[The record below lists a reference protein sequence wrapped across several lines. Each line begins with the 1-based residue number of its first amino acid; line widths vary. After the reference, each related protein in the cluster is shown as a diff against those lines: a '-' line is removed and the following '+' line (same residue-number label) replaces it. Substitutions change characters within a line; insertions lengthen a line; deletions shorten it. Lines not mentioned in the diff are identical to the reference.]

1 MNKYNTKM
9 FYDNDADIEIIRKKR
24 VLIIGYGNQGR
35 AQAKNLIDS
44 GVKVWVGLRYGSK
57 SLKKTNLDQ
66 VKVKQISDGV
76 EEADIISFL
85 IPDQNVYDLYEK
97 IKKKIRPGQTLLFSH
112 GYNIFYNKIRPPEF
126 VNIIMVAPSGAGIVV
141 REAFKKNSGV
151 PNLIAIQQDYTK
163 DALRIALSYSK
174 AIGGTR
180 AGAFLSTF
188 KEETESDLFGEQ
200 AVLCGG
206 IPELIKAAFN
216 VLVDKGFQPIV
227 AWYVCFYEVKLIV
240 DVFHKKGFEH
250 MYKSISETAE
260 YGGLKNGTKI
270 INRSVKRSLEKI
282 LEDIQSKKFFN
293 EFENDAKN
301 QFKELKGLRKRDSGS
316 RFEETTKFLNN
327 I

>member
-57 SLKKTNLDQ
+57 SLRKTNLDR
-66 VKVKQISDGV
+66 VNVKQLSNGV
-76 EEADIISFL
+76 KEADIISFL

-97 IKKKIRPGQTLLFSH
+97 IKKNIRPGQTLLFSH
-112 GYNIFYNKIRPPEF
+112 GYNIFYNKIRPPKF

-163 DALRIALSYSK
+163 DALKIALSYSK

-240 DVFHKKGFEH
+240 DVFHKKGFTH

-270 INRSVKRSLEKI
+270 INGSVKKNLEKI

-301 QFKELKGLRKRDSGS
+301 QFKELKVLRKHDSGS